1 MNYSNILFRRQE
13 VESLRSLLLM
23 KEQKLSEDI
32 KKSDER
38 DLNLRRAEDA
48 IIQKENSVQSLK
60 EEASIKVEKYQVLFD
75 QYSKKKEELD
85 IQEKKL
91 ADDIVRYHESQAKL
105 SEESALLEA
114 KEAVLREREA
124 RTADLEQR
132 EEQHLSNERQLQ
144 QKVDKFHNEVAQITA
159 RHAREMARL
168 TELVS
173 NQLGVV
179 KSFEAEVERSQKEI
193 SDKKIENDYLVK
205 AVRRKDESILALQ
218 KEVQISSE
226 LMLECEAKERR
237 LREELNAIKDRIDL
251 DEISIKSRTPDST
264 PSLKMM
270 TLKSDLDATGDNGLQ
285 IENEFDIDRSEQPR
299 SSVVAKPKG
308 RHASKKQETAEAAPP
323 TRDEL
328 NDHLRKTQQMLQK
341 IVNSYPSLSPLLA
354 MPEQLL
360 LQKKTNRPTDAV
372 LEAHSSVVESANE
385 VINPSNM
392 YFTGSSDASN
402 TVITSGKVTDT
413 VQFSV
418 LPDRSGEN
426 KFLSKSVTT
435 SASASMLMLSS
446 ADSIKSAPQSS
457 EEDHV
462 LLFNYSFILFLEISK
477 FIYLFYFPSSV
488 GFS

>member
-1 MNYSNILFRRQE
+1 
-13 VESLRSLLLM
+13 LRTLLQM
-23 KEQKLSEDI
+23 KEQKLSDDI

-48 IIQKENSVQSLK
+48 IIHKENTVQALK

-114 KEAVLREREA
+114 KEAILREREA

-132 EEQHLSNERQLQ
+132 EEQHHSNERQLQ

-193 SDKKIENDYLVK
+193 LDKKIENDYLVK
-205 AVRRKDESILALQ
+205 TVRKKDESILALQ

-226 LMLECEAKERR
+226 WRLECEAKERR
-237 LREELNAIKDRIDL
+237 LREELNILKNQIGL
-251 DEISIKSRTPDST
+251 DEISVKSKAPDSNSSVKT
-264 PSLKMM
+264 MAV
-270 TLKSDLDATGDNGLQ
+270 KSELDGADENGLT
-285 IENEFDIDRSEQPR
+285 IENEFDTERSEPQR
-299 SSVVAKPKG
+299 SSVVTKPKG
-308 RHASKKQETAEAAPP
+308 RQASKQETTESAPP
-323 TRDEL
+323 SRDEL

-360 LQKKTNRPTDAV
+360 LQKKTNRPTNV
-372 LEAHSSVVESANE
+372 LLEAQSSAMTTDNE
-385 VINPSNM
+385 VNSPS
-392 YFTGSSDASN
+392 YIYLPGSSEVSN
-402 TVITSGKVTDT
+402 TVMTGGKDTDNA
-413 VQFSV
+413 QSSL
-418 LPDRSGEN
+418 LPDRSGMHT
-426 KFLSKSVTT
+426 SSSTSV
-435 SASASMLMLSS
+435 SIPMISS
-446 ADSIKSAPQSS
+446 ADSIKSALQKA
-457 EEDHV
+457 EDDNVYFKDYTFLKKSYLHSIAI
-462 LLFNYSFILFLEISK
+462 YCYTSFSF
-477 FIYLFYFPSSV
+477 V
-488 GFS
+488 GFI